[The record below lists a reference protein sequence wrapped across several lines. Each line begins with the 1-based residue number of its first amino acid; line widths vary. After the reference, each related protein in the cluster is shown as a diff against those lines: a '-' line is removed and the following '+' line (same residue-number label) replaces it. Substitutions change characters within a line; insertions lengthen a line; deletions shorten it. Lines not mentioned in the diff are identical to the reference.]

1 MESPIPIKDSE
12 TKINKI
18 LLIIVEIS
26 TTLEKLLIFKPYSPR
41 SLREMENN
49 IKKEEAITIKP
60 ANPNL
65 KQI

>member
-18 LLIIVEIS
+18 LLIIGEIS

-41 SLREMENN
+41 SLREMENK

-60 ANPNL
+60 ANSNV

>member
-18 LLIIVEIS
+18 LLIIGEIS

-41 SLREMENN
+41 SLREMENK
-49 IKKEEAITIKP
+49 IKKEEAITINS
-60 ANPNL
+60 ANSNV